1 MRARHSN
8 PGGKSAKDAFQK
20 IEPFPPDTPR
30 KWLTLLRPG
39 RATPPFYPAPG
50 TVPMENTFLHKL
62 LLAIFAGFIAACL
75 LWGFR
80 HIIQRAFYESNDGW
94 REMFHSTPSK
104 KVR

>member
-1 MRARHSN
+1 MAYFAAS
-8 PGGKSAKDAFQK
+8 
-20 IEPFPPDTPR
+20 
-30 KWLTLLRPG
+30 
-39 RATPPFYPAPG
+39 PAP
-50 TVPMENTFLHKL
+50 TPMENTFLHKL